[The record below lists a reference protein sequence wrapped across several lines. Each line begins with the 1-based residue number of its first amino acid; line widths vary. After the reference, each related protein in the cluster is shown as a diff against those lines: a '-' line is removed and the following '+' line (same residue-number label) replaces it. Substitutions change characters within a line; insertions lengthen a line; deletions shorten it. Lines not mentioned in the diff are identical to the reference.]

1 MSNILT
7 DLHGRQ
13 HSYLRISVTE
23 RCNLRCHYCMP
34 AEGVDLNP
42 RSDLLT
48 FEEIVRVAEVF
59 ARNGVSRIRLT
70 GGEPLVR
77 KAIEKLVGSLASIQ
91 GIRAVMMT
99 TNGMLLDRKIAA
111 LRSAGLSAINLSLDT
126 LQAERFESITRR
138 PGLDKVLA
146 AIDLAIEHGYAPLKI
161 NCVVMK
167 GVNEDE
173 LVDFVAMTETMPVS
187 IRFIEYMPF
196 SGNGWSDDY
205 FVPWSDMRDEIERKY
220 GELVVVP
227 GRPSATAKEFR
238 VPDFT
243 GTIGFISSMSDHFC
257 GACDRL
263 RLTADGNLKVCLF
276 GRREVS
282 LRDMIREGRSDAELE
297 AEISDAVRR
306 KAPQHA
312 GMYNLVDDENR
323 PMILIG
329 G

>member
-1 MSNILT
+1 
-7 DLHGRQ
+7 
-13 HSYLRISVTE
+13 
-23 RCNLRCHYCMP
+23 MP

-48 FEEIVRVAEVF
+48 FEEIVRVAGVF

-77 KAIEKLVGSLASIQ
+77 KDIEKLVGSLASIQ
-91 GIRAVMMT
+91 GVRAVMMT

-111 LRSAGLSAINLSLDT
+111 FRSAGLSAINLSLDT
-126 LQAERFESITRR
+126 LQAARFETITRR
-138 PGLDKVLA
+138 PGLDRVLT

-167 GVNEDE
+167 GVNDDE

-220 GELVVVP
+220 GELVHVP
-227 GRPSATAKEFR
+227 GRPAATAKEFR
-238 VPDFT
+238 VPKFT

-257 GACDRL
+257 DACDRL

-282 LRDMIREGRSDAELE
+282 LRDMIREGCSDAELE
-297 AEISDAVRR
+297 DEISDAVRR